1 MEASSNSGEWGQNPT
16 TYTDSVKA
24 SIIKYRA
31 SEKGRGVYNDYMRR
45 FYEDKV
51 QDDEWRAR
59 HNERCK
65 EYNKRYREKKR
76 DGEEPKTRGRPRKVK
91 ELVEITEI
99 IEPKKRGRPKKITI

>member
-1 MEASSNSGEWGQNPT
+1 MEAS
-16 TYTDSVKA
+16 TYTEKTKL
-24 SIIKYRA
+24 SIKKYRET
-31 SEKGRGVYNDYMRR
+31 EKGRGVYNDYMRR

-76 DGEEPKTRGRPRKVK
+76 DGEEPKSRGRPRKVK
-91 ELVEITEI
+91 EIDLNQEN
-99 IEPKKRGRPKKITI
+99 IEPKKRGRPKKMTI

>member
-1 MEASSNSGEWGQNPT
+1 MEAS
-16 TYTDSVKA
+16 TYTEKTKA
-24 SIIKYRA
+24 SIKKYRE

-65 EYNKRYREKKR
+65 EYCRRYREKKR
-76 DGEEPKTRGRPRKVK
+76 EGEEPKPRGRPRKVK
-91 ELVEITEI
+91 EIVEIVEI

>member
-1 MEASSNSGEWGQNPT
+1 MEAS
-16 TYTDSVKA
+16 TYTESVKA
-24 SIIKYRA
+24 SIMKYRA

-65 EYNKRYREKKR
+65 EYNKRYREKKGMVKNQEQG
-76 DGEEPKTRGRPRKVK
+76 DAPEKLRK
-91 ELVEITEI
+91 
-99 IEPKKRGRPKKITI
+99 